1 MIEKVLQFAL
11 NGHKTT
17 LYLIPWKASMNA
29 KEENGSGQIILYQVN
44 LFESHNVNSI
54 EFVFL
59 RTLI

>member
-17 LYLIPWKASMNA
+17 LSLIPWKGSMNA

-44 LFESHNVNSI
+44 LFESHNVDSI